1 MHNITI
7 LICGYCSVFLWL
19 TNKTSLLE
27 KDCRQTSVDL
37 SKECW
42 FGNAQNGVGYENND
56 FLYSNYITLVK
67 IFYSR

>member
-1 MHNITI
+1 MLCEYIKPNCCQKGKLRRGVGAHLENILKNS
-7 LICGYCSVFLWL
+7 LIY
-19 TNKTSLLE
+19 K
-27 KDCRQTSVDL
+27 
-37 SKECW
+37 